1 MGGRAH
7 PGGTNSHPGGNCV
20 RKSGRTTTRAK
31 SPTHWSILRWI
42 RRARGAPVRAKGKEE
57 RSGYD
62 VEEMKGVSTS
72 RRPPLA
78 HLWHTSGTPLAHP
91 WSTPG
96 GSPRL
101 PPEKNKKFLTE
112 EQGHE
117 EGGEEKGKKKAA
129 HWSFGIG
136 RLINECAAQSRAWTP
151 ERTTT
156 YHSQG
161 ETPITHPV
169 GKDHSH

>member
-1 MGGRAH
+1 MRGCPHSGGGNAH
-7 PGGTNSHPGGNCV
+7 PGGKLSTESVDKPFVHSAVGG
-20 RKSGRTTTRAK
+20 RGHQKSMNF
-31 SPTHWSILRWI
+31 L
-42 RRARGAPVRAKGKEE
+42 
-57 RSGYD
+57 
-62 VEEMKGVSTS
+62 KGVGTS

-101 PPEKNKKFLTE
+101 PPEKNTKFLTE

-136 RLINECAAQSRAWTP
+136 RLINECAAQSRAWAP

-161 ETPITHPV
+161 ETPITHPG

>member
-1 MGGRAH
+1 M
-7 PGGTNSHPGGNCV
+7 NF
-20 RKSGRTTTRAK
+20 
-31 SPTHWSILRWI
+31 L
-42 RRARGAPVRAKGKEE
+42 
-57 RSGYD
+57 
-62 VEEMKGVSTS
+62 KGVGTS

-112 EQGHE
+112 EQGQE

-136 RLINECAAQSRAWTP
+136 RLINECAAQGRAGRCGDARRRCVYPYICDTQAIGSS
-151 ERTTT
+151 T
-156 YHSQG
+156 QG
-161 ETPITHPV
+161 RSGLTRLARVAIALPAQVNRIPTLVPAFLGAHYSFVRRSAHV
-169 GKDHSH
+169 GLYVDAIC